1 MKTKTYL
8 TINEL
13 IDYIKSKGI
22 VVSNEEETKE
32 ILKQNN
38 YYVIMGYKDLFIKD
52 NKYKDNVSFDNI
64 YSLYKFDRELK
75 MLFLNTLLDVEN
87 IIKNAIVNQ
96 FCSTYGFKEDNYLNK
111 DNYNM
116 THTYLPKIMGIFK
129 QQVEEKKK
137 NNVAVEYYINTY
149 NFVPFWII
157 SKVLSFGLIKDL
169 YNIMKKTDE
178 RVIKDS
184 VCHFKDTK
192 IKHLYTQLQLMVHKR
207 NNTAHDEI
215 FFNDI
220 DRKLLI
226 HKTEEHKKFNLSN
239 NRSGLND
246 TLGLLICIKNI
257 LPKKDYNKL
266 IEDLSSLID
275 NYINNNNVITK
286 EELLNGMH
294 LPVNYEILKWEEV

>member
-129 QQVEEKKK
+129 QQIEEKKK

-275 NYINNNNVITK
+275 NYISNNRVITK
-286 EELLNGMH
+286 EELLSEMH

>member
-111 DNYNM
+111 DNYNT

-129 QQVEEKKK
+129 QQIEEKKK

>member
-129 QQVEEKKK
+129 QQIEEKKK

-286 EELLNGMH
+286 EELLSEMH

>member
-129 QQVEEKKK
+129 QQIEEKKK

>member
-129 QQVEEKKK
+129 QQIEEKKK

-286 EELLNGMH
+286 KELLNEMH

>member
-1 MKTKTYL
+1 MKPKTYL

-129 QQVEEKKK
+129 QQIEEKKK

-286 EELLNGMH
+286 EELLNEMH

>member
-129 QQVEEKKK
+129 QQIEEKKK

-246 TLGLLICIKNI
+246 TLGLLICIKI
-257 LPKKDYNKL
+257 YYLKK
-266 IEDLSSLID
+266 I
-275 NYINNNNVITK
+275 ITS
-286 EELLNGMH
+286 
-294 LPVNYEILKWEEV
+294 

>member
-13 IDYIKSKGI
+13 ISYMKSKGI
-22 VVSNEEETKE
+22 VVNNEERTKE
-32 ILKQNN
+32 ILKQQN

-52 NKYKDNVSFDNI
+52 NRYKNNVSFDNI

-75 MLFLNTLLDVEN
+75 MLFLNTLLDIEN

-96 FCSTYGFKEDNYLNK
+96 FCSTYGFKETNYLDK
-111 DNYNM
+111 ENYNT
-116 THTYLPKIMGIFK
+116 THTYLNKIMGIFK
-129 QQVEEKKK
+129 QQIEEKKK
-137 NNVAVEYYINTY
+137 NNIAVEYYINTY
-149 NFVPFWII
+149 NFVPFWVI

-169 YNIMKKTDE
+169 YNIMKKTDQ
-178 RVIKDS
+178 RIIKDNI
-184 VCHFKDTK
+184 CNFKDTK

-226 HKTEEHKKFNLSN
+226 HKTEEHKKFDLSN

-257 LPKKDYNKL
+257 LPNDFNKL
-266 IEDLSSLID
+266 IENLACLIE
-275 NYINNNNVITK
+275 NYINNNGIITK
-286 EELLNGMH
+286 EELLNEMH
-294 LPVNYEILKWEEV
+294 LPLNYEILKW